1 MHARTWRA
9 SAAAVLACAALA
21 AHGGAQQYETLS
33 ASVRATLAK
42 AVSDSAPT
50 DMRDMET
57 RVWVRA
63 MAPRV
68 IDRFPD
74 ETAARQFLG
83 LVRYEAMR
91 AGLDPHLVL
100 AVIDV
105 ESRFHKYA
113 VSRSGAR
120 GLMQVMPFWVKE
132 IGAPGQNLFHE
143 RTNLRFGCTILR
155 HYLDRENGNLANALA
170 RYNGSLGQRG
180 YPDRVLRAYRE
191 RWSLGATQRGA
202 A

>member
-1 MHARTWRA
+1 MRARTWRA
-9 SAAAVLACAALA
+9 SAAALLAGVALDA
-21 AHGGAQQYETLS
+21 GAGAQQYETLS
-33 ASVRATLAK
+33 AAVRATLAQ
-42 AVSDSAPT
+42 AVGDSAPT

-63 MAPRV
+63 MTPRV
-68 IDRFPD
+68 LERFGD

-83 LVRYEAMR
+83 LVHYEAKR

-100 AVIDV
+100 AVIEI

-113 VSRSGAR
+113 VSKAGAR
-120 GLMQVMPFWVKE
+120 GLMQVMPFWVKQ
-132 IGAPGQNLFHE
+132 IGSPGQNLFHE

-170 RYNGSLGQRG
+170 RYNGSLGQRD
-180 YPDRVLRAYRE
+180 YPDRVMRAYRQH
-191 RWSLGATQRGA
+191 WAL
-202 A
+202 